1 MNLLDVIKNYLTPEL
16 ISQVSKLIG
25 EDNEKT
31 GKALKSVLPVVLG
44 GLATKTS
51 EPIGAGQLVTLLQNG
66 GHDGRLLTNLSESLS
81 NKESA
86 SGILEAGSGIISSL
100 FGTKGGAIASA
111 ISTVSGV
118 KSSSVTSLMNL
129 VAPIVMGAVGK
140 EATAHGGLTASGLTS
155 LLASQKDSI
164 LSALP
169 AGLGTLLGGSLGLGS
184 LAGGF
189 SNLSSGFGGNENGN
203 NSGGGLPKWLLPV
216 LIGLGIIGFA
226 LYMMKGC
233 GNKVKDDA
241 MATID
246 STANLAGSTVNGAMG
261 AVDSAANAVEGA
273 ASGVASAAGTAVDAV
288 KKMFKLKLPNGSE
301 IEVPEGS
308 LEDQIVKFIQDK
320 DKAVDKTLWFNFDR
334 LLFDTGKTT
343 LKPASM
349 EQVEKTIAILNAF
362 PSVKIKIG
370 GYTDNKGDAKANMKL
385 SADRAN
391 VVMNALIKGGIDK
404 ARLAAEGY
412 GDQHPVASNDT
423 EEGRSQNRR
432 IAIRV
437 TEK

>member
-1 MNLLDVIKNYLTPEL
+1 MNLLDVIKNYLTPDL

-31 GKALKSVLPVVLG
+31 SKALKSVLPVVLG

-66 GHDGRLLTNLSESLS
+66 GHDGSLLTNLSESLS
-81 NKESA
+81 SNESS

-100 FGTKGGAIASA
+100 FGTKGGTIASA

-118 KSSSVTSLMNL
+118 KSTSATSLMNL

-164 LSALP
+164 LAALP
-169 AGLGTLLGGSLGLGS
+169 AGLGILLGSSSGLGS
-184 LAGGF
+184 LTGV
-189 SNLSSGFGGNENGN
+189 SSGFGGNEDGN
-203 NSGGGLPKWLLPV
+203 KSGGGFPKWLLPV

-226 LYMMKGC
+226 LYMTKGC
-233 GNKVKDDA
+233 GNKVKDEA

-391 VVMNALIKGGIDK
+391 VVMNALVKGGIDK
-404 ARLAAEGY
+404 TRLAAEGY

>member
-1 MNLLDVIKNYLTPEL
+1 MNLLDVIKSYLTPEL
-16 ISQVSKLIG
+16 ISQASKLIG
-25 EDNEKT
+25 EDKEKT
-31 GKALKSVLPVVLG
+31 SKALKSVVPVVLG
-44 GLATKTS
+44 GLVTKTS
-51 EPIGAGQLVTLLQNG
+51 EPIGAGQLVALLQNG
-66 GHDGRLLTNLSESLS
+66 GHDGSLLTNLSESLS
-81 NKESA
+81 SNESS
-86 SGILEAGSGIISSL
+86 SGIIEAGSGIISSL
-100 FGTKGGAIASA
+100 FGTKGGTIASA

-118 KSSSVTSLMNL
+118 KSTSATSLMNL
-129 VAPIVMGAVGK
+129 VAPIVMGVVGK
-140 EATAHGGLTASGLTS
+140 EAVAHGGLTASGLTS

-164 LSALP
+164 LAALP
-169 AGLGTLLGGSLGLGS
+169 AGLGILLSSSLGLGS
-184 LAGGF
+184 LTGV
-189 SNLSSGFGGNENGN
+189 NSGFGGNDNGN

-233 GNKVKDDA
+233 GSKVKDDA